1 MKHERRDIGGEI
13 RMETAEGKTTISG
26 LGAAYYRADD
36 PGTEYQLWDGAV
48 DRIMPGAFDRA
59 IQEGDDVRGLF
70 NHDAN
75 LVLGRTKSGTM
86 RLRTDGDGLR
96 YEIDL
101 ADTSI
106 ARDVATHL
114 ERGDVTGSSFGFNVT
129 AEEWRKED
137 GIQIREIHG
146 VRLFDVSPVTYPAYE
161 GTSSAVRDAEGAR
174 ESFEFWEERNADQDD
189 TTQEPADTTADS
201 DLARLKL
208 RAVIAEGDS

>member
-1 MKHERRDIGGEI
+1 MKQERRDIGGEI

-48 DRIMPGAFDRA
+48 ERIMPGAFDRA

-70 NHDAN
+70 NHDPN

-114 ERGDVTGSSFGFNVT
+114 ERGGVTGSSFGFNVT
-129 AEEWRKED
+129 SEEWRKED
-137 GIQIREIHG
+137 GVQIREIHG

-189 TTQEPADTTADS
+189 KAPEPADTTADS
-201 DLARLKL
+201 DIARLKL